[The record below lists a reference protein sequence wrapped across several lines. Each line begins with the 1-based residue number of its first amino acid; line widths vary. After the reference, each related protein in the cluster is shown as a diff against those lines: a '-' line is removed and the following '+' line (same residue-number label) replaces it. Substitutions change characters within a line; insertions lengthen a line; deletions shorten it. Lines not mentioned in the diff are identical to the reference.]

1 MNWLNEFE
9 LPLLWWIR
17 EHLTHPFLDTVMP
30 YISSLA
36 HTGEIWILLALILL
50 CFKKTRKAGV
60 AMGMAMVCGYLIGN
74 MGMKNLFAR
83 IRPYDVAQVELL
95 VAKLH
100 DFSFPSGHTLVS
112 FEAATALWF
121 YHRKWGVAA
130 LSLAALI
137 GYSRLYL
144 FVHYP
149 TDVAVGALLGV
160 VIALA
165 ACAVTNRLW
174 RARKKECK

>member
-1 MNWLNEFE
+1 MNEFE
-9 LPLLWWIR
+9 LNILLWMR
-17 EHLTHPFLDTVMP
+17 EHLTNPFLDTVMP

-36 HTGEIWILLALILL
+36 RHGEFWILLALILL

-60 AMGMAMVCGYLIGN
+60 AMAIAMACGFLVGNIGL
-74 MGMKNLFAR
+74 KNIIAR
-83 IRPYDVAQVELL
+83 TRPYDLVEIELL

-112 FEAATALWF
+112 FNAAIALHH

-130 LSLAALI
+130 LVLASLIAL
-137 GYSRLYL
+137 SRLYL

-149 TDVAVGALLGV
+149 TDVLAGLLLAIG
-160 VIALA
+160 IALA
-165 ACAVTNRLW
+165 SCRLTDW
-174 RARKKECK
+174 LWSRKKA

>member
-1 MNWLNEFE
+1 MNQAELNV
-9 LPLLWWIR
+9 LWWIR
-17 EHLTHPFLDTVMP
+17 EHLTNPFLDTVMP

-36 HTGEIWILLALILL
+36 RHGEFWILLALILV

-60 AMGMAMVCGYLIGN
+60 AMGIAMACGYLIGN
-74 MGMKNLFAR
+74 MGMKSLFAR
-83 IRPYDVAQVELL
+83 TRPYDMVEVELL
-95 VAKLH
+95 VKKLH

-130 LSLAALI
+130 LVLATLI
-137 GYSRLYL
+137 GLSRLYL

-149 TDVAVGALLGV
+149 TDVLAGAVLG
-160 VIALA
+160 IGIGLA
-165 ACAVTNRLW
+165 ACWVANRLLQDTDFCDV
-174 RARKKECK
+174 KE

>member
-1 MNWLNEFE
+1 MNWLNESE
-9 LPLLWWIR
+9 LPVLWWIR

-36 HTGEIWILLALILL
+36 RTGEFWILLAVILL

-60 AMGMAMVCGYLIGN
+60 AMAMAMACGYLIGN

-83 IRPYDVAQVELL
+83 TRPYDMVEVDLL

-112 FEAATALWF
+112 FEAATALTV
-121 YHRKWGVAA
+121 YHRKWGIAA
-130 LSLAALI
+130 LVLAALI
-137 GYSRLYL
+137 AYSRLYL

-149 TDVAVGALLGV
+149 TDVLVGAVLGV
-160 VIALA
+160 GIALL
-165 ACAVTNRLW
+165 ACRVTDWLW
-174 RARKKECK
+174 TRNVKE

>member
-1 MNWLNEFE
+1 MNQAELNV
-9 LPLLWWIR
+9 LWWIR
-17 EHLTHPFLDTVMP
+17 EHLTNPFLDIVMP

-36 HTGEIWILLALILL
+36 HAGEVWILLALILL

-60 AMGMAMVCGYLIGN
+60 AMGIAMACGYLIGN
-74 MGMKNLFAR
+74 MGLKNLFAR
-83 IRPYDVAQVELL
+83 TRPYDVTEVKLL

-112 FEAATALWF
+112 FEAATALWY

-130 LSLAALI
+130 LALATLI
-137 GYSRLYL
+137 AYSRLYL

-149 TDVAVGALLGV
+149 TDVLAGALLGIGIGLGACC
-160 VIALA
+160 VI
-165 ACAVTNRLW
+165 NRLW
-174 RARKKECK
+174 ARCDSCKAKE